1 MTKRHFNKIFNYLS
15 EEFKA
20 ATCDGSGVEVSWQ
33 IIKIHKDLGIL
44 FKDFNNNFNEDKWY
58 ALPFKPHRIPR
69 ADRTP
74 EETEEDNRFFQK
86 WVKP

>member
-1 MTKRHFNKIFNYLS
+1 MTKMHFDKIFNYLS

-20 ATCDGSGVEVSWQ
+20 AIIEGELGVPEQ

-58 ALPFKPHRIPR
+58 ALPFQPHRIPR
-69 ADRTP
+69 EDRTP
-74 EETEEDNRFFQK
+74 EEAEEDFRFFKK
-86 WVKP
+86 WLKP